1 MIRAALVLLAIRAL
15 GKCKR
20 ILQQL
25 PPSYHRPETVLDS
38 DLQPDFWKN
47 CWGSDVQTQ
56 NLYVMMIDIYRYLR
70 RTTHSTNIEPRL

>member
-25 PPSYHRPETVLDS
+25 PPSFHRPETVLDS
-38 DLQPDFWKN
+38 DLLQISVNRF
-47 CWGSDVQTQ
+47 GV
-56 NLYVMMIDIYRYLR
+56 IG
-70 RTTHSTNIEPRL
+70 